1 MPTAN
6 PLLDGFNDSPSSVD
20 YNSNVDNYLEF
31 LNKAEGSP
39 KSNTIVGGGKF
50 DDYSKHP
57 GVVGITTKEG
67 PSTAAG
73 KWQITKTTYDDIAP
87 KIGVTDFSEESQKKI
102 ALKLI
107 QDKGALEDI
116 QKGDYKTANEKL
128 GGVWASLP
136 SSPYSQSK
144 RSPEWVEGNLK
155 ATMVAENAITKADE
169 AQPSQVIDRPS
180 SSSNPLLDGFKEE
193 DQSETNPLLAGFN
206 KPTKSRTKT
215 SSYPGYVPFEGGPA
229 ENIDAVKA
237 FTKSGI
243 ATAAKFIPALP
254 AMTMGSQALG
264 VAGTMAGGP
273 VLGVAGA
280 IVGGVGG
287 LIAGEKAVEKLYDEF
302 MPEKFKE
309 FTGYDTKTRE
319 AEIAANPDASR
330 YGQYGGST
338 VLFRPGF
345 LKPIVLSSGKKIGT
359 YTQRAIMGVAGGA
372 FEAGSELASG
382 EKLSAKK
389 IKEAAIF
396 SAVAATPT
404 ALTTRFDKMAADI
417 MKKFK
422 LPTLEEAMSARTQPK
437 PEAEFKLPDEPMPQD
452 VANPAEAE
460 ARSGQVFTPEQE
472 VSLPNLKKP
481 IEAIRVS
488 LNELTKNIRASKIWR
503 ATLEQLM
510 PDVRNREHVT
520 FALEGQKKYDVLVN
534 EEAKRQ
540 KLYGDDDVIIAAKEA
555 RAERR
560 KLLRLPRSIA
570 DRIDRGMIGARN
582 VYRMMIKEA
591 IPSEGTVKSSVEEIP
606 SRITNHQKSLD
617 SSLDYAKQLENEL
630 YILTQEED
638 ISNWKLTETRKAE
651 FGNEAYKE
659 YTNHY
664 ADDAIREVNGKFTFF
679 DTLTGG
685 AVGKE
690 FNSLKEL
697 LDGKYTEDF
706 LKEGQR
712 LYLQEQVENNKKNY
726 IELLKKGEK
735 ISKSEKTTLKI
746 GSIADL
752 SGIKRYNARIA
763 AKQNPNTFTG
773 FDRAWHNYTK
783 SKGFP
788 KEFPPEVQL
797 EFLKQHEYR
806 LSKVIERIESR
817 PHDTPNTFKAMELAK
832 KEFKRLDILARVE
845 GNYEKTRQNYVTH
858 AFNFKGSKVNR
869 ADQIK
874 LTDLIFR
881 NTNPRFFRDFSK
893 ARTIRFLRDLEAK
906 LHQAGS
912 ALGID
917 TRGVIVEKDIAKVM
931 QIYKDSMGQAI
942 IEKRLVNYLTKIKM
956 TGDRLVGSFKELP
969 IITKDP
975 QLAFN
980 ANYVSFTGPG
990 SEALKGYKVHPDFV
1004 GPLGFMFLQKEPGAI
1019 SKAFD
1024 SISMLAKTIQVSLS
1038 AFHATSLF
1046 ISRSTAAPDLMLKDI
1061 FKAGAGSRLA
1071 LEEFERNGASDTV
1084 RRALDSGLG
1093 IKSEDIKLAAVEK
1106 LGQGVDNF
1114 INTHIITPLSKK
1126 LGKNVSGVKLLSRVT
1141 DPLQERYLRHLDRF
1155 TWDYMH
1161 TMGKLQLWQHFVTN
1175 ITTRHPEIPSHI
1187 IEREVAKFVDNTL
1200 GGLNWLDIANST
1212 QNKMLK
1218 DGLFWLLKKENR
1230 FLANAAFF
1238 APDWTLSTIRAFS
1251 TGLPKQLLKP
1261 QNWELRQGLKGLSD
1275 PTSHADLARRYALFT
1290 MIAWATLYNGIQY
1303 AITGKSIFD
1312 NKDPTRLDL
1321 GDGTTMQA
1329 AKHSME
1335 VVHWTQHFWKTL
1347 FHKLAY
1353 VPKTAVDIYKDPNK
1367 DWSNVAAHIV
1377 KPFRPFSVS
1386 AAIDAPIGDSLKR
1399 GVASTIGLP
1408 ILGQTNKANTSPEV
1422 LMERKRQKKE
1432 TLRANKIKKIEDAN

>member
-39 KSNTIVGGGKF
+39 KSNTIVGGGEF
-50 DDYSKHP
+50 NDYSRHP
-57 GVVGITTKEG
+57 GVVGVTTKEG

-264 VAGTMAGGP
+264 VAGTIAGGP

-287 LIAGEKAVEKLYDEF
+287 LIAGEKVVEKLYDEF

-359 YTQRAIMGVAGGA
+359 WTQRAIMGVAGGA
-372 FEAGSELASG
+372 FEAGSELVSG

-389 IKEAAIF
+389 IKEASIF

-404 ALTTRFDKMAADI
+404 TLTTRFDKMAADI

-472 VSLPNLKKP
+472 ASLPNLKKP

-488 LNELTKNIRASKIWR
+488 LNELTKNVRASKIWR
-503 ATLEQLM
+503 AVLEQLM

-540 KLYGDDDVIIAAKEA
+540 KLYGDDDIIIAAKEA

-560 KLLRLPRSIA
+560 EALKLPRSIA

-582 VYRMMIKEA
+582 VYRMMIKEGD
-591 IPSEGTVKSSVEEIP
+591 PE
-606 SRITNHQKSLD
+606 
-617 SSLDYAKQLENEL
+617 
-630 YILTQEED
+630 
-638 ISNWKLTETRKAE
+638 
-651 FGNEAYKE
+651 
-659 YTNHY
+659 
-664 ADDAIREVNGKFTFF
+664 
-679 DTLTGG
+679 
-685 AVGKE
+685 
-690 FNSLKEL
+690 
-697 LDGKYTEDF
+697 
-706 LKEGQR
+706 
-712 LYLQEQVENNKKNY
+712 
-726 IELLKKGEK
+726 
-735 ISKSEKTTLKI
+735 I
-746 GSIADL
+746 GSIGGL
-752 SGIKRYNARIA
+752 SGIESYNQRIA
-763 AKQNPNTFTG
+763 NKENPRLFEG
-773 FDRAWHNYTK
+773 FYRAWNNYSK

-788 KEFPPEVQL
+788 KEATPEVQL
-797 EFLKQHEYR
+797 EYLKQHEYR

-817 PHDTPNTFKAMELAK
+817 PHDTPNTFKAMELVK
-832 KEFKRLDILARVE
+832 KEFKRLDILARIE
-845 GNYEKTRQNYVTH
+845 GLYEQTRQNYVTH
-858 AFNFKGSKVNR
+858 AYNFKGSKINR
-869 ADQIK
+869 SDQIK
-874 LTDLIFR
+874 ITDWIFK

-893 ARTIRFLRDLEAK
+893 ARTVRFLRDLETK
-906 LHQAGS
+906 LREAGD
-912 ALGID
+912 ALSID
-917 TRGVIVEKDIAKVM
+917 TRGVIVEKDISKII
-931 QIYKDSMGQAI
+931 QIYKDSMGQGTI
-942 IEKRLVNYLTKIKM
+942 QKRLVNYLTKIKM

-1046 ISRSTAAPDLMLKDI
+1046 ISKSTAAPDLMLKEI
-1061 FKAGAGSRLA
+1061 FTLGAGSKLA
-1071 LEEFERNGASDTV
+1071 LQEFERNGASETV
-1084 RRALDSGLG
+1084 RRSLDSGMG
-1093 IKSEDIKLAAVEK
+1093 IKSEDIKIAAVEK

-1114 INTHIITPLSKK
+1114 INSYLITPLGKK
-1126 LGKNVSGVKLLSRVT
+1126 LGKQISGVKLLSRAT
-1141 DPLQERYLRHLDRF
+1141 DPLQENYLRHLDRF

-1161 TMGKLQLWQHFVTN
+1161 TIGKLQLWQHFVTN
-1175 ITTRHPEIPSHI
+1175 ITTRHPEIPSQL
-1187 IEREVAKFVDNTL
+1187 IEREVAKFVDNTM

-1212 QNKMLK
+1212 QNKMFK

-1230 FLANAAFF
+1230 FLANAVFF

-1303 AITGKSIFD
+1303 ALTGKSIFD

-1335 VVHWTQHFWKTL
+1335 VVHWTQDTL
-1347 FHKLAY
+1347 QTFFNKLAY
-1353 VPKTAVDIYKDPNK
+1353 VPKTALDIYKDPKK
-1367 DWSNVAAHIV
+1367 DWLTVGAHII
-1377 KPFRPFSVS
+1377 KPFRPFSAA
-1386 AAIDAPIGDSLKR
+1386 AAIDAPIGDTVKR
-1399 GVASTIGLP
+1399 GVASTVGLP
-1408 ILGQTNKANTSPEV
+1408 IYGQTNKANTSPEV

>member
-1 MPTAN
+1 
-6 PLLDGFNDSPSSVD
+6 
-20 YNSNVDNYLEF
+20 
-31 LNKAEGSP
+31 
-39 KSNTIVGGGKF
+39 
-50 DDYSKHP
+50 
-57 GVVGITTKEG
+57 
-67 PSTAAG
+67 
-73 KWQITKTTYDDIAP
+73 
-87 KIGVTDFSEESQKKI
+87 
-102 ALKLI
+102 
-107 QDKGALEDI
+107 
-116 QKGDYKTANEKL
+116 
-128 GGVWASLP
+128 
-136 SSPYSQSK
+136 
-144 RSPEWVEGNLK
+144 
-155 ATMVAENAITKADE
+155 
-169 AQPSQVIDRPS
+169 
-180 SSSNPLLDGFKEE
+180 
-193 DQSETNPLLAGFN
+193 
-206 KPTKSRTKT
+206 
-215 SSYPGYVPFEGGPA
+215 
-229 ENIDAVKA
+229 
-237 FTKSGI
+237 
-243 ATAAKFIPALP
+243 
-254 AMTMGSQALG
+254 
-264 VAGTMAGGP
+264 
-273 VLGVAGA
+273 
-280 IVGGVGG
+280 
-287 LIAGEKAVEKLYDEF
+287 
-302 MPEKFKE
+302 
-309 FTGYDTKTRE
+309 
-319 AEIAANPDASR
+319 
-330 YGQYGGST
+330 
-338 VLFRPGF
+338 
-345 LKPIVLSSGKKIGT
+345 
-359 YTQRAIMGVAGGA
+359 
-372 FEAGSELASG
+372 
-382 EKLSAKK
+382 
-389 IKEAAIF
+389 
-396 SAVAATPT
+396 
-404 ALTTRFDKMAADI
+404 
-417 MKKFK
+417 
-422 LPTLEEAMSARTQPK
+422 
-437 PEAEFKLPDEPMPQD
+437 MPQD
-452 VANPAEAE
+452 VANAAKTEVKPITSVPNSAFNGDLEEGLNRVFLSDAFTGDSILLTNQGFRLDEVKALEDAGLATNGNMNRQQYGRWMEERSARISGKSKFVLAEEAE

-472 VSLPNLKKP
+472 ASLPNLKKP

-488 LNELTKNIRASKIWR
+488 LNELTKNVRASKIWR
-503 ATLEQLM
+503 AVLEQLM

-540 KLYGDDDVIIAAKEA
+540 KLYGDDDIIIAAKEA

-560 KLLRLPRSIA
+560 EALKLPRSIA

-582 VYRMMIKEA
+582 VYRMMIKEGD
-591 IPSEGTVKSSVEEIP
+591 PE
-606 SRITNHQKSLD
+606 
-617 SSLDYAKQLENEL
+617 
-630 YILTQEED
+630 
-638 ISNWKLTETRKAE
+638 
-651 FGNEAYKE
+651 
-659 YTNHY
+659 
-664 ADDAIREVNGKFTFF
+664 
-679 DTLTGG
+679 
-685 AVGKE
+685 
-690 FNSLKEL
+690 
-697 LDGKYTEDF
+697 
-706 LKEGQR
+706 
-712 LYLQEQVENNKKNY
+712 
-726 IELLKKGEK
+726 
-735 ISKSEKTTLKI
+735 I
-746 GSIADL
+746 GSIGGL
-752 SGIKRYNARIA
+752 SGIESYNQRIA
-763 AKQNPNTFTG
+763 NKENPRFFEG
-773 FDRAWHNYTK
+773 FYRAWNNYSK

-906 LHQAGS
+906 LREAGD

-917 TRGVIVEKDIAKVM
+917 TRGVIVEKDIAKIM

-956 TGDRLVGSFKELP
+956 TGDRLIGSFKELP

-975 QLAFN
+975 KLAFEG
-980 ANYVSFTGPG
+980 NYVSFTGPG

-1106 LGQGVDNF
+1106 LGQGVDDF

-1126 LGKNVSGVKLLSRVT
+1126 LGKNISGVKLLSRVT

-1212 QNKMLK
+1212 QNKMFK

-1251 TGLPKQLLKP
+1251 TGLPKELLKP
-1261 QNWELRQGLKGLSD
+1261 QNWELRKGLKGLAD
-1275 PTSHADLARRYALFT
+1275 PIDHSDLARRYALFT
-1290 MIAWATLYNGIQY
+1290 MIGWATLYNGIQY

-1347 FHKLAY
+1347 FNKLAY
-1353 VPKTAVDIYKDPNK
+1353 VPKTAGEIYKDPNK

-1377 KPFRPFSVS
+1377 KPFRPFSAA
-1386 AAIDAPIGDSLKR
+1386 AAIDAPIGDSVKR
-1399 GVASTIGLP
+1399 GVASTVGLP

>member
-50 DDYSKHP
+50 DDYSRHP
-57 GVVGITTKEG
+57 GVVGVTTKEG

-206 KPTKSRTKT
+206 KPTKFRTKT

-264 VAGTMAGGP
+264 VAGTIAGGP

-287 LIAGEKAVEKLYDEF
+287 LIAGEKVVEKLYDEF

-359 YTQRAIMGVAGGA
+359 WTQRAIMGVAGGA
-372 FEAGSELASG
+372 FEAGSELVSG

-404 ALTTRFDKMAADI
+404 TLTTRFDKMAADI

-472 VSLPNLKKP
+472 ASLPNLKKP

-488 LNELTKNIRASKIWR
+488 LNELTKNVRASKIWR

-540 KLYGDDDVIIAAKEA
+540 KLYGDDDIIIAAKEA

-560 KLLRLPRSIA
+560 EALKLPRSIA

-582 VYRMMIKEA
+582 VYRMMIKEGD
-591 IPSEGTVKSSVEEIP
+591 PE
-606 SRITNHQKSLD
+606 
-617 SSLDYAKQLENEL
+617 
-630 YILTQEED
+630 
-638 ISNWKLTETRKAE
+638 
-651 FGNEAYKE
+651 
-659 YTNHY
+659 
-664 ADDAIREVNGKFTFF
+664 
-679 DTLTGG
+679 
-685 AVGKE
+685 
-690 FNSLKEL
+690 
-697 LDGKYTEDF
+697 
-706 LKEGQR
+706 
-712 LYLQEQVENNKKNY
+712 
-726 IELLKKGEK
+726 
-735 ISKSEKTTLKI
+735 I
-746 GSIADL
+746 GSIGGL
-752 SGIKRYNARIA
+752 SGIESYNQRIA
-763 AKQNPNTFTG
+763 NKENPRFFEG
-773 FDRAWHNYTK
+773 FYRAWNNYSK

-832 KEFKRLDILARVE
+832 KEFKRLDILARIE
-845 GNYEKTRQNYVTH
+845 ANFSQTRQNYVTH

-869 ADQIK
+869 SDQIK
-874 LTDLIFR
+874 ITDLIFR
-881 NTNPRFFRDFSK
+881 NTNPRLFRDFSK
-893 ARTIRFLRDLEAK
+893 ARTVRFLRDLEAK
-906 LHQAGS
+906 LREAGD

-917 TRGVIVEKDIAKVM
+917 TRGVIVEKDIAKIM

-956 TGDRLVGSFKELP
+956 TGDRLIGSFKELP

-975 QLAFN
+975 KLAFEG
-980 ANYVSFTGPG
+980 NYVSFTGPG

-1046 ISRSTAAPDLMLKDI
+1046 ISKSTAAPDLMLKEI
-1061 FKAGAGSRLA
+1061 FTLGAGSRLA
-1071 LEEFERNGASDTV
+1071 LQEFERNGASETV
-1084 RRALDSGLG
+1084 RRSLDSGMG
-1093 IKSEDIKLAAVEK
+1093 IKSEDIKIAAVEK

-1114 INTHIITPLSKK
+1114 INSYLITPLGKK
-1126 LGKNVSGVKLLSRVT
+1126 LDKQISGVKLLSRAT
-1141 DPLQERYLRHLDRF
+1141 DPLQENYLRHLDRF

-1161 TMGKLQLWQHFVTN
+1161 TIGKLQLWQHFVTN
-1175 ITTRHPEIPSHI
+1175 ITTRHPEIPSQL
-1187 IEREVAKFVDNTL
+1187 IEREVAKFVDNTM

-1212 QNKMLK
+1212 QNKMFK

-1230 FLANAAFF
+1230 FLANAVFF

-1303 AITGKSIFD
+1303 ALTGKSIFD

-1335 VVHWTQHFWKTL
+1335 VVHWTQDTL
-1347 FHKLAY
+1347 QTFFNKLAY
-1353 VPKTAVDIYKDPNK
+1353 VPKTALDIYKDPKK
-1367 DWSNVAAHIV
+1367 DWLTVGAHII
-1377 KPFRPFSVS
+1377 KPFRPFSAA
-1386 AAIDAPIGDSLKR
+1386 AAIDAPIGDTVKR
-1399 GVASTIGLP
+1399 GVASTVGLP
-1408 ILGQTNKANTSPEV
+1408 IYGQTNKANTSPEV
-1422 LMERKRQKKE
+1422 LMERKKQRKE